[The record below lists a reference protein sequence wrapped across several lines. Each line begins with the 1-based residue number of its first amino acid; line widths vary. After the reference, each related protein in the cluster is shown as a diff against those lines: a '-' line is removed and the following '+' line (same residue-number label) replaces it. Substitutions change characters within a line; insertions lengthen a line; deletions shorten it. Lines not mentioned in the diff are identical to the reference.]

1 LNESD
6 NGGGDERW
14 RDAPPPQSR
23 QPEPTR
29 AERRA
34 DVKAEKARAK
44 AMRPWYRKKRF
55 AIPLGLVVLVVVMS
69 ALGGDED
76 GSQVAETSADGGAVE
91 SEPASVAEAAPQDEP
106 EPDVLED
113 EPDPQPEMTVAQEQA
128 VQSAS
133 SYLDSGGF
141 SRRGLIKQLTSD
153 AGDAYTGS
161 GRVRRSTAAP

>member
-1 LNESD
+1 MARRAASAVPTA
-6 NGGGDERW
+6 G
-14 RDAPPPQSR
+14 AP
-23 QPEPTR
+23 R

-55 AIPLGLVVLVVVMS
+55 AIPLGLVVLVVVIS

-76 GSQVAETSADGGAVE
+76 GSQVAETSADDGAVVE

-133 SYLDSGGF
+133 SCLDFGGF
-141 SRRGLIKQLTSD
+141 SRRGLVKQLTSD
-153 AGDAYTGS
+153 AGDGYTQAQVEFAVDQVGL
-161 GRVRRSTAAP
+161 